1 MTDASLVCDPAAI
14 SPERRERW
22 AAVTDELYRL
32 VEEVRELPHG
42 FALRLP
48 TQEDVLAL
56 AAEEMNFE
64 RLCCPFLRMSLE
76 VEPNSGPSWL
86 HMTGDEGVKQF
97 LRVALESHD
106 KLVPPLALS
115 VDSADAQFDGHP
127 I

>member
-1 MTDASLVCDPAAI
+1 MADTSFACDPAAI

-22 AAVTDELYRL
+22 ATVTAELYQL
-32 VEEVRELPHG
+32 VEEIRELPDG

-76 VEPNSGPSWL
+76 VEPDRGPSWL
-86 HMTGDEGVKQF
+86 RMTGGEGVKEF
-97 LRVALESHD
+97 MRAALESSDLHS
-106 KLVPPLALS
+106 PPRALF
-115 VDSADAQFDGHP
+115 V
-127 I
+127 

>member
-1 MTDASLVCDPAAI
+1 MNDVPVVCDPAAI

-22 AAVTDELYRL
+22 AAVTGELYRL
-32 VEEVRELPHG
+32 VEEVRELPDG

-48 TQEDVLAL
+48 TQEAVLAL

-76 VEPNSGPSWL
+76 VEPDRGQSWL

-97 LRVALESHD
+97 LRVALESD
-106 KLVPPLALS
+106 KLAPPRATS
-115 VDSADAQFDGHP
+115 DSADAQFDRHSM
-127 I
+127 

>member
-22 AAVTDELYRL
+22 AAVTGELYRL
-32 VEEVRELPHG
+32 VGEVRELPDG

-48 TQEDVLAL
+48 TQEAVLAL

-76 VEPNSGPSWL
+76 VEPNHGPSWL
-86 HMTGDEGVKQF
+86 SMTGGVGAKEF
-97 LRVALESHD
+97 LKTALGSSD
-106 KLVPPLALS
+106 RLAPPRAYL
-115 VDSADAQFDGHP
+115 
-127 I
+127 